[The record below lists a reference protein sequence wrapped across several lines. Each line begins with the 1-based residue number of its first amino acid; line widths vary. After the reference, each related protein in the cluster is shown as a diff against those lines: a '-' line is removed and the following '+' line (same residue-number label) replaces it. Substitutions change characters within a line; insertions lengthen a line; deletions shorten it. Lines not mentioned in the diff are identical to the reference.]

1 MSQAIFKMQKIYK
14 DGGSEVVWLPELSRT
29 ATRLQKIELIVILLY
44 SRVRMAVLWVKKLH
58 YKNTV
63 AKLDSQGKN
72 PIN

>member
-14 DGGSEVVWLPELSRT
+14 DGGSEVVWLPGLSRT
-29 ATRLQKIELIVILLY
+29 AVRLQKIELIVILLY
-44 SRVRMAVLWVKKLH
+44 SRVRMAVLWVKTLH